1 MGKAEPGGRRP
12 ARQGRAFARGLLKCY
27 GQHGLD
33 QQQAQAAWQPF
44 IDWIDASPHDFAVTS
59 PFVVHA
65 RPAQDY
71 WSWQYRKRTEP
82 DLVFFDDRPGAPA
95 NNMWFAEENTEL
107 GAYVYGYESFWL
119 PALLLQESRQRR
131 FADAVF
137 ASTRHWPVALHFNK
151 GLAGTNAAD
160 VSAAKDTAMNPAV
173 LTAFALAIIAGGM
186 PAAYPGLMGQ
196 PIDLAIARKNAAAI
210 RRSADELRKVVP
222 NAGAYLSESNFFD
235 SNWQHSFWG
244 ANYPRLHAVKTKY
257 DPEGLFFVHHGVG
270 SEKWSADGFTRP
282 R

>member
-1 MGKAEPGGRRP
+1 
-12 ARQGRAFARGLLKCY
+12 
-27 GQHGLD
+27 
-33 QQQAQAAWQPF
+33 
-44 IDWIDASPHDFAVTS
+44 
-59 PFVVHA
+59 
-65 RPAQDY
+65 
-71 WSWQYRKRTEP
+71 
-82 DLVFFDDRPGAPA
+82 
-95 NNMWFAEENTEL
+95 MWFAEENTEL